1 MQATSTTPRA
11 PSVADDLRLTP
22 QARTILAHLKRHPS
36 GITPMKALVVYSI
49 SRLASCIH
57 EIRHRAGYEVGT
69 EVAEDSMG
77 HRYAVYKLATVH

>member
-1 MQATSTTPRA
+1 
-11 PSVADDLRLTP
+11 
-22 QARTILAHLKRHPS
+22 
-36 GITPMKALVVYSI
+36 MKALVVYSI

-77 HRYAVYKLATVH
+77 HKYAVYKLATVH